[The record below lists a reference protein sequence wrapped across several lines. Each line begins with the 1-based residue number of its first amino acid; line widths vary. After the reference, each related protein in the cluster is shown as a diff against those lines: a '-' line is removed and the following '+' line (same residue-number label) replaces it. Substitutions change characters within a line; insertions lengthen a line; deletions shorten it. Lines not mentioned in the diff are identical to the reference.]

1 MLELLG
7 LAWSVWKLSVKRVGP
22 YGAVAVAVAA
32 VVGFVLLRGYL
43 EEEYPGVAERLEAA
57 V

>member
-7 LAWSVWKLSVKRVGP
+7 FAWSVWKLGVKRVGP
-22 YGAVAVAVAA
+22 YGAVAVAA